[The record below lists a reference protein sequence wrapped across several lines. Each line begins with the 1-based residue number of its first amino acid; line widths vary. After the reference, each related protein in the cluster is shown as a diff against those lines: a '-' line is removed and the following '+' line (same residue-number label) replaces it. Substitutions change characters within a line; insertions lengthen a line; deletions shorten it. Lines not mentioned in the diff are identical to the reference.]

1 MLITVI
7 LATTI
12 VMTRKNYSKRD
23 TTSIQKQIIGKYI
36 EHLREVQLNDPSFV
50 KVLEIIADKIN
61 RTEQCGLM
69 EDSICKL
76 FISPT
81 SATSSRLNNRALG
94 NTLQTALRGFVS
106 TIVSQHF
113 PKVGSMVKE
122 IFNNNG
128 SQISFND
135 KFQTSS
141 DILVLKTLAKVNY
154 GLESIKK
161 YKIPMTT
168 LCSIILAF
176 LLILILAKS
185 TTACEKVKETRA
197 KRKEAKLNRYVA
209 MRMRQI
215 QEV

>member
-1 MLITVI
+1 MLVTVI
-7 LATTI
+7 LATNI
-12 VMTRKNYSKRD
+12 VMTRKDYNKRD
-23 TTSIQKQIIGKYI
+23 TTSIKRQIIGKYI

-50 KVLEIIADKIN
+50 KVLEIIANKIN

-81 SATSSRLNNRALG
+81 SSSRLNNRALG